1 MQCTE
6 KVRLENLIKCEVVDP
21 KAGELTLIFIK
32 KLYEKYPY
40 TPDSHKVPML
50 STHMAIA
57 LTRILR
63 KELIEQDFC
72 EEIKTELKSSP
83 YLAEAKDEITWLSQ
97 KLGEEIPEHERVYL
111 YLHYISL
118 LQDINL
124 RKEVI
129 N

>member
-1 MQCTE
+1 MQYTE
-6 KVRLENLIKCEVVDP
+6 KVRLENLIKCGVVDP
-21 KAGELTLIFIK
+21 KAGELTLTFIG
-32 KLYEKYPY
+32 KLYKKYAY
-40 TPDSHKVPML
+40 TLNSQKVQML

-63 KELIEQDFC
+63 KELIEQNFY
-72 EEIKTELKSSP
+72 EEIKTEIKSSP

-97 KLGEEIPEHERVYL
+97 KLGEEIPDHERAYL

-124 RKEVI
+124 RKEVT